1 MATSNL
7 ASFTSGMTPDQVRAL
22 SNQYISAGG
31 VPNIDNGQYWV
42 DKYAQWG
49 NSSPAYEQ
57 TRLEQGIGDQPGYN
71 GAFGNVTT
79 PANAAQTTPLAG
91 LPPLTP
97 LSTPPNPYAA
107 VAPTPT
113 PLAANSAPQQQ
124 AINGIL
130 TPSLNL
136 SNGAPW

>member
-1 MATSNL
+1 MAL
-7 ASFTSGMTPDQVRAL
+7 PSFTSGMTPDQVRAL

-71 GAFGNVTT
+71 GVFGNVST
-79 PANAAQTTPLAG
+79 PANAAATTPVSG
-91 LPPLTP
+91 LPPMNPLPSPTSPYASLTP
-97 LSTPPNPYAA
+97 TANTAPLS
-107 VAPTPT
+107 
-113 PLAANSAPQQQ
+113 ANSAPQQQ
-124 AINGIL
+124 AINQLL

-136 SNGAPW
+136 QVGT